1 MLAETLNNF
10 IHSTGIVNL
19 EYKSV
24 IMIGVALFFL
34 WLAIKKGFEPLLLV
48 PIAFGMLLSNL
59 PLTGVFD
66 PGTENSAP
74 GLLMAFYSIKFILP
88 SLIFMGVGAMTDF
101 GPLIA
106 NPKSLLLGAAAQ
118 FGIFFTFI
126 GAIAIFGFTAQEAS
140 AVAIIGGADGPTAI
154 YTTSKLAPHLLGAVA
169 VAAYSYMALVPV
181 IQPPVM
187 KALTS
192 KKERMIKMDQLR
204 AVSKRKD
211 TFSHNSNIGSFV
223 ASSGSGTSDRYAY
236 ARKSVQRNGKDGQT
250 FRYGAKCAYEYSY
263 DTFGTFRRGF
273 CGRPYFLS
281 GKDHNDSGFR
291 YCGFRFRDCG
301 RSTFGKT
308 YERFVRRKDQSFD
321 RLGGSFGS
329 AYGCESI
336 TDSRTERESVKLFV
350 DACHGTKRCGSDRLC
365 GSGGSIALDVRR
377 ILIFKSEIK

>member
-192 KKERMIKMDQLR
+192 KK
-204 AVSKRKD
+204 
-211 TFSHNSNIGSFV
+211 
-223 ASSGSGTSDRYAY
+223 
-236 ARKSVQRNGKDGQT
+236 
-250 FRYGAKCAYEYSY
+250 
-263 DTFGTFRRGF
+263 
-273 CGRPYFLS
+273 
-281 GKDHNDSGFR
+281 
-291 YCGFRFRDCG
+291 
-301 RSTFGKT
+301 
-308 YERFVRRKDQSFD
+308 
-321 RLGGSFGS
+321 
-329 AYGCESI
+329 
-336 TDSRTERESVKLFV
+336 RE
-350 DACHGTKRCGSDRLC
+350 
-365 GSGGSIALDVRR
+365 
-377 ILIFKSEIK
+377 